1 MCVLQGAQTRA
12 ASARKTS
19 TYNVRTRR
27 AAGALRTPLN
37 EKRKMVPPRG
47 IEPRSAVYKTAASP
61 QCFKGRQKCA
71 NGRAPA
77 EHPRQGRRLHG
88 RPSKFWTFTISN
100 SPRPRPQ
107 KFSRRARWRRAPS
120 AAPKQSAHSARQG
133 TNGKGQTARV
143 ARKRASPAA
152 VLSIL
157 PLNPGHFALLPFGG
171 GSGWPA
177 AAYPGFLNPGSGC
190 FAARCWEPPFA
201 THERPQSL
209 SRFHGCAAAVR
220 ANEYERIEVIGSS
233 RSCGHRKRAGRALV
247 PQNR

>member
-1 MCVLQGAQTRA
+1 MRKRTGARC
-12 ASARKTS
+12 
-19 TYNVRTRR
+19 
-27 AAGALRTPLN
+27 
-37 EKRKMVPPRG
+37 
-47 IEPRSAVYKTAASP
+47 ASP
-61 QCFKGRQKCA
+61 TGKAVARSPVQILDVHDFKQ
-71 NGRAPA
+71 PA
-77 EHPRQGRRLHG
+77 AEAAEIP
-88 RPSKFWTFTISN
+88 
-100 SPRPRPQ
+100 
-107 KFSRRARWRRAPS
+107 RRARLAARAVSS
-120 AAPKQSAHSARQG
+120 AEGSAHSARQG

-143 ARKRASPAA
+143 ARKRANPAA

-233 RSCGHRKRAGRALV
+233 RSCEHRKHAGRALV